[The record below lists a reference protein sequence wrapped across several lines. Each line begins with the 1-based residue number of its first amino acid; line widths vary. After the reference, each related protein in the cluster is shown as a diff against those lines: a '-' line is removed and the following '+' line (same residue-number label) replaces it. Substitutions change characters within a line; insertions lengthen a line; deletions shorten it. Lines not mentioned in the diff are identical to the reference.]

1 MTSPTAATLAVGLKG
16 LRSPRD
22 GIPVSAPARQALT
35 VILTRLP
42 VLVTGLGTPN
52 YPAMLSL
59 FMSMP

>member
-1 MTSPTAATLAVGLKG
+1 MTSPTVAIPVVAPKD

-22 GIPVSAPARQALT
+22 GIRVSLFALLFVT
-35 VILTRLP
+35 MILTTLS

-59 FMSMP
+59 FMSLP

>member
-1 MTSPTAATLAVGLKG
+1 MAAILAVGLKG
-16 LRSPRD
+16 LRSLRA
-22 GIPVSAPARQALT
+22 GIRVSALALLPWM

-59 FMSMP
+59 FMSLP